1 MRTDKLIK
9 EAKEIEERIKFEEK
23 KKETDKIIQLL
34 RENYDL
40 IIECLEDYMDLN
52 ESEQK
57 IIAIWCLGAALHNCF
72 DCFPYLYFNAMRG
85 SGKTRL
91 LKMITF
97 FNEGNLTTA
106 PTEAVLFRDK
116 GLLALDEFERM
127 DAKEKQLLKEM
138 LNTAYK
144 KGLYILRTI
153 KRKKKEGEV
162 YEIEK
167 YETYR
172 PVAMANIWGMDDV
185 LGDRCISIT
194 LEKSNNPIKT
204 KKMEKFDIDE
214 RMLKVRTNQNKCS
227 LCSDVLSGDI
237 KNVTKNWNIYINNK
251 YKTTLTTYNTYETQI
266 TQISLIEKI
275 IIDKLFLKIDESGL
289 NGRTLELFFP
299 LFLIANFLGE
309 EVLEETINFAKKI
322 NEERKATDAENKDV
336 LLYKFV
342 SELDS
347 NLSWHSVKELTRQ
360 FKLFLG
366 EEDEEW
372 VNSRWFGRAL
382 KRLNLVNDRR
392 RIGTGREVILNVIKA
407 KEKIMMFKQKKD
419 E

>member
-97 FNEGNLTTA
+97 FNKGNLTTA

-127 DAKEKQLLKEM
+127 DAKEKRLLKEM

-237 KNVTKNWNIYINNK
+237 KNITKNWNIYINNK

-347 NLSWHSVKELTRQ
+347 DLSWHSVKELTRQ